1 MSEELT
7 EMTFLTPAI
16 ADTAAV
22 AKPRLWGTVRHFKRT
37 QRKENHALA
46 RSDSTHLQATD
57 AASRA
62 EHSSNAHKSI
72 KQRKATLPPA
82 GISSLWLLPLPL
94 FALLWFT
101 RRRWVALLKLILPRL
116 KSDLL

>member
-7 EMTFLTPAI
+7 EMTLLTPAI
-16 ADTAAV
+16 ADTAAI
-22 AKPRLWGTVRHFKRT
+22 AKPRLWGILRHIKRK
-37 QRKENHALA
+37 QRKENHSLA

-62 EHSSNAHKSI
+62 RHNSNAHKSI

-101 RRRWVALLKLILPRL
+101 RRRWVALLKLILQRL